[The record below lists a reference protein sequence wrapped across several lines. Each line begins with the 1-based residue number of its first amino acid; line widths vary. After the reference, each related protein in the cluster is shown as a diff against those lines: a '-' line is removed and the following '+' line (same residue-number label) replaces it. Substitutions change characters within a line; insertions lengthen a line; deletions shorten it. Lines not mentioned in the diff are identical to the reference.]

1 MKAKNK
7 AKRLDQRRQD
17 YQKMMSTTRAS
28 SKVES
33 RKAAGGY
40 HKPGSNNK

>member
-7 AKRLDQRRQD
+7 AKRLMGRQLD
-17 YQKMMSTTRAS
+17 YVRGSQAAS
-28 SKVES
+28 HDRQGS
-33 RKAAGGY
+33 RWQSGGY